1 MNNYI
6 IFDRTTFDNM
16 FVHIYEI
23 AFNIYFV
30 NNTYLYLL

>member
-6 IFDRTTFDNM
+6 IFDRTTFDNI

-23 AFNIYFV
+23 ASIFDRKYF
-30 NNTYLYLL
+30 